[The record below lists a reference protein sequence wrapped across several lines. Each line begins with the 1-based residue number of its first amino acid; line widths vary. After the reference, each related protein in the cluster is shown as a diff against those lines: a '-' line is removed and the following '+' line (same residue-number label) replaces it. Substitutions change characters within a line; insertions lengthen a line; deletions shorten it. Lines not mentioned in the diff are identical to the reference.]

1 MGGISA
7 SDKQK
12 FLQFNSA
19 NNEESEAGMLVSM
32 VRAKLHQARVTGADI
47 NYEGSI
53 GIDTDLIEAAGFFP
67 YEKVLVVD
75 VENGNRLETYI
86 IPAEAGS
93 REISLNGAA
102 ARLVSVGDRVII
114 MSFAHVPYPPPSDW
128 SPHVL
133 IMNEDNTIKE
143 MFGNKHP

>member
-1 MGGISA
+1 
-7 SDKQK
+7 
-12 FLQFNSA
+12 
-19 NNEESEAGMLVSM
+19 MLISM

-53 GIDTDLIEAAGFFP
+53 GIDRDLIEAAGFFP

-75 VENGNRLETYI
+75 IENANRLETYI

-114 MSFAHVPYPPPSDW
+114 MSFAHVEYPPPSDW
-128 SPHVL
+128 APHVL